1 MGELDS
7 KSPHYQTALAM
18 AALAAAIA
26 ATMQELWPDEEPL
39 SVLLTKAQ
47 VQLTNLRQNPNAEGA
62 VAIFR
67 LIRDSLRNADEVRQP
82 EG

>member
-39 SVLLTKAQ
+39 SVLLTK
-47 VQLTNLRQNPNAEGA
+47 
-62 VAIFR
+62 
-67 LIRDSLRNADEVRQP
+67 SLSRKFIKDYKAFAT
-82 EG
+82 